1 MNQLQYCIPQKII
14 KPVGGDYKVKMLNWK
29 TSPCV
34 PADYVMEHWRHIY
47 DDYITSQQ
55 NDN

>member
-1 MNQLQYCIPQKII
+1 MNHLPYCIPQKII